1 VNPLLISGF
10 GTSINVDK
18 RKLIVTNKSND
29 TRREFY
35 PHKINHDSI
44 IIDGHTGNISF
55 ESMRWLMKHNIHL
68 TLLNWDG
75 NLLATTLPDQT
86 ISGKLRLEQY
96 KKHLDHTA
104 RYHIAQQ
111 LVKSKVDSSLNLLNQ
126 LAKFYPINI
135 KKIQERFEVEFS
147 LFAKKHRQNTYE
159 IPEIMSHEARIA
171 KIYFEC
177 IREVFA
183 KVAPQFSFETRSN
196 FDHKRAD
203 HASDEINALL
213 NYGYSI
219 LASEIKKF
227 LNSVGLDS
235 QIGFLHETLSSR
247 TPLVYD
253 LQELFRWLVDLS
265 VIQLL
270 EENNLKKSD
279 FILTENYHIRLK
291 QDTAKLLIEK
301 IKSNFNG
308 KVPYKKRNFA
318 YQNILYDNI
327 SQLAQ
332 YISDKK
338 KTIEFVIP
346 HVTIN
351 RNDDLLLR
359 EKILSMSP
367 EERRKLGI
375 NKSTLWYM
383 KKNFA
388 DTKTRKIYNKLAEK
402 LNLN

>member
-1 VNPLLISGF
+1 MNPLLISGF

-18 RKLIVTNKSND
+18 RKLIVTNKLKKE
-29 TRREFY
+29 RLEFN
-35 PHKINHDSI
+35 PHKIEHDSI
-44 IIDGHTGNISF
+44 IIDGHTGNITF

-96 KKHLDHTA
+96 KKHLDA
-104 RYHIAQQ
+104 NIRYTIATE

-126 LAKFYPINI
+126 LAKFYPLDS
-135 KKIQERFEVEFS
+135 KKIQERFEAEFS
-147 LFAKKHRQNTYE
+147 LFAKKHRQNTHE

-171 KIYFEC
+171 KIYFEY

-183 KVAPQFSFETRSN
+183 KVAPQFSFETRAN
-196 FDHKRAD
+196 LDHKRAD

-219 LASEIKKF
+219 LSSEIKKF

-253 LQELFRWLVDLS
+253 LEELFRWLIDLS

-270 EENNLKKSD
+270 EENKLKKSD

-291 QDTAKLLIEK
+291 QETAKLLVEK
-301 IKSNFNG
+301 IKYNFNSKVSYG
-308 KVPYKKRNFA
+308 KKHFA
-318 YQNILYDNI
+318 YQN
-327 SQLAQ
+327 
-332 YISDKK
+332 
-338 KTIEFVIP
+338 
-346 HVTIN
+346 
-351 RNDDLLLR
+351 
-359 EKILSMSP
+359 
-367 EERRKLGI
+367 
-375 NKSTLWYM
+375 
-383 KKNFA
+383 
-388 DTKTRKIYNKLAEK
+388 
-402 LNLN
+402 

>member
-1 VNPLLISGF
+1 MNPLLISGF

-18 RKLIVTNKSND
+18 RKLVITNKLD
-29 TRREFY
+29 ETRLEFY
-35 PHKINHDSI
+35 PHRIEHDSI
-44 IIDGHTGNISF
+44 IIDGHTGSITF
-55 ESMRWLMKHNIHL
+55 DSMRWLMKHNIHL

-96 KKHLDHTA
+96 KKHLDHTI
-104 RYHIAQQ
+104 RCNIAKQ
-111 LVKSKVDSSLNLLNQ
+111 LVKSKVDSSLNLLNE
-126 LAKFYPINI
+126 LAKFYPIDI
-135 KKIQERFEVEFS
+135 KKIQKRFEDEFNS
-147 LFAKKHRQNTYE
+147 KSESILKIQ
-159 IPEIMSHEARIA
+159 EIMSHEAIIA
-171 KIYFEC
+171 KIYFEA

-219 LASEIKKF
+219 LSSEIKKF

-253 LQELFRWLVDLS
+253 LQELFRWLIDLS

-270 EENNLKKSD
+270 EENKLKKSD

-291 QDTAKLLIEK
+291 PDTARLLIEK
-301 IKSNFNG
+301 IRNNFNS

-332 YISDKK
+332 YVSNKK
-338 KTIEFVIP
+338 KTIEFVVP

-351 RNDDLLLR
+351 RNDDLLIR

-367 EERRKLGI
+367 DERRKLGI

-388 DTKTRKIYNKLAEK
+388 DSQTRKIYSKIVEK
-402 LNLN
+402 LV